1 VGFVIVILNGEE
13 RPLEDGRTIADL
25 LNELK
30 LGGRRVAVELN
41 RDIVPTAEYASRA
54 IREGDTIEIVQFVG
68 GG

>member
-1 VGFVIVILNGEE
+1 MGFVIVILNGEE

-25 LNELK
+25 LSELR

-41 RDIVPTAEYASRA
+41 RDIVPTAEYGSRT

>member
-1 VGFVIVILNGEE
+1 MIVILNGEE
-13 RPLEDGRTIADL
+13 RALEDGRTVADL
-25 LNELK
+25 LDELR

-41 RDIVPTAEYASRA
+41 RDIVPTAEYASRT